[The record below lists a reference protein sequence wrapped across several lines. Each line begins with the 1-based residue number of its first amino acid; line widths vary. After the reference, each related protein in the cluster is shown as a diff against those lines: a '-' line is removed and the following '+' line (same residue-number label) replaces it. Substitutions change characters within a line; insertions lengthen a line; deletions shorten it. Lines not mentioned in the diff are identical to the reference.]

1 MKQAEGDRYGDII
14 GLPHHR
20 SKKRPHMPV
29 QERAAQ
35 FSPFAALTGYESAE
49 SEAARLTEDMAEL
62 SEDQKEMLDEQ
73 FGRIRERLKEH
84 PQVTVIYFEPD
95 KKKAGGR
102 YVEKSGRIRRIGGC
116 GERMIFEDGTEV
128 ELSRITDIRSWDFMA
143 EFSDSS

>member
-35 FSPFAALTGYESAE
+35 FSPFAALTGYESAV

-73 FGRIRERLKEH
+73 F
-84 PQVTVIYFEPD
+84 
-95 KKKAGGR
+95 
-102 YVEKSGRIRRIGGC
+102 RRIGGC